1 MEVCD
6 QLEVREAET
15 PGRYLGL
22 PMRVRKSKIA
32 EFSFLLERVDQKL
45 QGWDKNVISKVVKVT
60 LLKTKAQAIPNFWMN
75 MLIPN
80 EVCEKIE
87 RRMNA
92 YWWWS
97 GTTTSKDIHWLS
109 WEKLCVV
116 KEVGG
121 RGFKR
126 LRDFNIAMLAK
137 QAWHLINN
145 SDPLASDLIKARWY
159 PNSGFLDASLVR
171 DCVQKKIGTRIW
183 RMQLPGK
190 VINFLWRTARAIL
203 PAKVALQ
210 GMGDDE
216 AS

>member
-116 KEVGG
+116 KETGENQESKEIEAHKELRVLVAFRGG
-121 RGFKR
+121 IIKNKPWHVFTIARGKKWVDYSEETERNQNFSSR
-126 LRDFNIAMLAK
+126 GLSAHSALLSGRA
-137 QAWHLINN
+137 
-145 SDPLASDLIKARWY
+145 AS
-159 PNSGFLDASLVR
+159 
-171 DCVQKKIGTRIW
+171 
-183 RMQLPGK
+183 
-190 VINFLWRTARAIL
+190 
-203 PAKVALQ
+203 
-210 GMGDDE
+210 
-216 AS
+216 